1 MNKKR
6 AHKIRTVAV
15 NDRGQIVIPDDIR
28 RDLEISGNSTLVLI
42 ERGGEILLKKESEVL
57 SAMGDD
63 SFWKS
68 ISRETMKRAWDKDD
82 DVWDEI
88 ARNDMRE

>member
-6 AHKIRTVAV
+6 THKIRTVAV

-42 ERGGEILLKKESEVL
+42 EREGEILLKKESEVL
-57 SAMGDD
+57 SAMGED

-68 ISRETMKRAWDKDD
+68 VSRETMKRAWGKDD

-88 ARNDMRE
+88 ARNDMHE